1 VPAYE
6 LIGQSVSQPVTGYTE
21 HLDIFGPQPDFLV
34 KFTKHGPFGFFVFQH
49 SALRKLPAFGTHA
62 TTQHQLVISVR
73 ENDAD
78 VGPKALGVN
87 PIVAHCNRTKT
98 LTADYFTLSVAARP
112 RRFSLLAGRTGA
124 LFAFLLI
131 IVAAA
136 FTLAL
141 ALGSADIS
149 LLETLQ
155 ALRGEAPE
163 KTRSLVNDLRL
174 PRALTAFGVG
184 GLLAVAGVL
193 MQVLLRNPLAEPYIL
208 GSSGGAAVAALLAM
222 SLGMGSLVVD
232 MSAFGGAMAATLL
245 VFAIAQG
252 TGSWTPTR
260 LLLTGVV
267 LAAGFSAAT
276 TLLLALSPDQNLRGM
291 LFWLMGDL
299 SFAFDPLRCL
309 LLLALLVVAGTLSAR
324 HLNVLAR
331 GELQAA
337 IVGLPVRTFR
347 YLIFA
352 AAALATA
359 LSVTTV
365 GVIGFIGLVVPH
377 LVRLV
382 AGSDHRVV
390 LPASALAGG
399 ALLVIADTL
408 ARTVMA
414 PRQLPV
420 GALTAAIGVPLF
432 LILMS
437 RIRAERYQ

>member
-1 VPAYE
+1 MVA
-6 LIGQSVSQPVTGYTE
+6 
-21 HLDIFGPQPDFLV
+21 
-34 KFTKHGPFGFFVFQH
+34 
-49 SALRKLPAFGTHA
+49 ALASG
-62 TTQHQLVISVR
+62 S
-73 ENDAD
+73 AD
-78 VGPKALGVN
+78 VG
-87 PIVAHCNRTKT
+87 
-98 LTADYFTLSVAARP
+98 F
-112 RRFSLLAGRTGA
+112 
-124 LFAFLLI
+124 
-131 IVAAA
+131 AAA
-136 FTLAL
+136 W
-141 ALGSADIS
+141 
-149 LLETLQ
+149 Q
-155 ALRGEAPE
+155 ALTGHAPDNIE
-163 KTRSLVNDLRL
+163 NLVWQLRM

-222 SLGMGSLVVD
+222 MLGFGSALVD
-232 MSAFGGAMAATLL
+232 TAAFAGAMAATVL
-245 VFAIAQG
+245 VFSIAQG
-252 TGSWTPTR
+252 SGSWAPAR

-299 SFAFDPLRCL
+299 SFAYSPGRSLW
-309 LLLALLVVAGTLSAR
+309 LLAVIALAGTLASR

-337 IVGLPVRTFR
+337 IVGLPVAGFR
-347 YLIFA
+347 LVIFA
-352 AAALATA
+352 VTSLAVA
-359 LSVTTV
+359 VSVTTV

-377 LVRLV
+377 LVRLI

-399 ALLVIADTL
+399 SLLVIADTL

-420 GALTAAIGVPLF
+420 GALTATIGVPLF

-437 RIRAERYQ
+437 RSRRSG

>member
-1 VPAYE
+1 MNVARN
-6 LIGQSVSQPVTGYTE
+6 SVLFTGLLFLAAMAFVAALATGSA
-21 HLDIFGPQPDFLV
+21 DVSFGESI
-34 KFTKHGPFGFFVFQH
+34 
-49 SALRKLPAFGTHA
+49 SALR
-62 TTQHQLVISVR
+62 
-73 ENDAD
+73 
-78 VGPKALGVN
+78 
-87 PIVAHCNRTKT
+87 
-98 LTADYFTLSVAARP
+98 
-112 RRFSLLAGRTGA
+112 GA
-124 LFAFLLI
+124 
-131 IVAAA
+131 
-136 FTLAL
+136 
-141 ALGSADIS
+141 
-149 LLETLQ
+149 
-155 ALRGEAPE
+155 APE
-163 KTRSLVNDLRL
+163 HVQSLVMDLRL

-222 SLGMGSLVVD
+222 MFGMSSLIIDV
-232 MSAFGGAMAATLL
+232 SAFGGAMAATLL
-245 VFAIAQG
+245 VFAIAHG
-252 TGSWTPTR
+252 TGSWTPSR

-299 SFAFDPLRCL
+299 SFAFDPARCL
-309 LLLALLVVAGTLSAR
+309 WLLGLLVLFGTASAR
-324 HLNVLAR
+324 HLNVLSR

-337 IVGLPVRTFR
+337 IVGLPVRGVR
-347 YLIFA
+347 YLIFS

-377 LVRLV
+377 LIRTV
-382 AGSDHRVV
+382 AGSDHRIV

-399 ALLVIADTL
+399 TLLVIADTL
-408 ARTVMA
+408 ARTLMA

-437 RIRAERYQ
+437 RSRQNRYQ

>member
-1 VPAYE
+1 
-6 LIGQSVSQPVTGYTE
+6 
-21 HLDIFGPQPDFLV
+21 
-34 KFTKHGPFGFFVFQH
+34 
-49 SALRKLPAFGTHA
+49 
-62 TTQHQLVISVR
+62 
-73 ENDAD
+73 
-78 VGPKALGVN
+78 
-87 PIVAHCNRTKT
+87 
-98 LTADYFTLSVAARP
+98 
-112 RRFSLLAGRTGA
+112 
-124 LFAFLLI
+124 LLI
-131 IVAAA
+131 TAAA
-136 FTLAL
+136 FLMAL
-141 ALGSADIS
+141 AMGSADVS
-149 LLETLQ
+149 FGEVLQ
-155 ALRGEAPE
+155 AIRGTASDQVQ
-163 KTRSLVNDLRL
+163 SLVGGLRL
-174 PRALTAFGVG
+174 PRALTAFAVG
-184 GLLAVAGVL
+184 GLLGVAGVL

-208 GSSGGAAVAALLAM
+208 GSSGGAAVAALIAM
-222 SLGMGSLVVD
+222 SIGMGSVVVD
-232 MSAFGGAMAATLL
+232 VAAFGGAMAATLL

-276 TLLLALSPDQNLRGM
+276 TLILALSPDQNLRGM

-299 SFAFDPLRCL
+299 SFAFDPERPLI
-309 LLLALLVVAGTLSAR
+309 LLVILVIAGTLAAR

-337 IVGLPVRTFR
+337 IVGLPVRGFR

-359 LSVTTV
+359 LSVTAV

-377 LVRLV
+377 LVRIV
-382 AGSDHRVV
+382 AGSDHRIV

-399 ALLVIADTL
+399 SLLVIADTL

-432 LILMS
+432 LVLMS
-437 RIRAERYQ
+437 RLRAERYR

>member
-1 VPAYE
+1 M
-6 LIGQSVSQPVTGYTE
+6 
-21 HLDIFGPQPDFLV
+21 
-34 KFTKHGPFGFFVFQH
+34 
-49 SALRKLPAFGTHA
+49 
-62 TTQHQLVISVR
+62 
-73 ENDAD
+73 
-78 VGPKALGVN
+78 
-87 PIVAHCNRTKT
+87 
-98 LTADYFTLSVAARP
+98 
-112 RRFSLLAGRTGA
+112 LAGRTGA
-124 LFAFLLI
+124 LFAALLL

-136 FTLAL
+136 FLMAL

-149 LLETLQ
+149 LAEALR
-155 ALRGEAPE
+155 ALRGKAPE
-163 KTRSLVNDLRL
+163 NVQSLVNDLRL
-174 PRALTAFGVG
+174 PRALTAFAVG

-232 MSAFGGAMAATLL
+232 LSAFGGAMAATLL

-299 SFAFDPLRCL
+299 SFAFDPMRCL
-309 LLLALLVVAGTLSAR
+309 VLLGLLVAAGAVSAR

-347 YLIFA
+347 YLIFI

-399 ALLVIADTL
+399 ALLVVADTL

-437 RIRAERYQ
+437 RIRAERYR